1 MTSLL
6 KIAAGV
12 ALILGGMLP
21 HAASAN
27 DTELV
32 EKGRSQFIRCA
43 SCHSMTP
50 GARLMQGPHL
60 QGIVGRQV
68 ASVAGHA
75 YSDELRAHDF
85 VWTEE
90 KLDEWLQRPQSLAR
104 DMCMPFMGLANP
116 EMRRALIAYLK
127 NPEP

>member
-1 MTSLL
+1 MTNPGKLASGAAFMLCTLL
-6 KIAAGV
+6 HQTV
-12 ALILGGMLP
+12 
-21 HAASAN
+21 SAH
-27 DTELV
+27 EPGLV
-32 EKGRSQFIRCA
+32 DKGKSQFIRCA

-50 GARLMQGPHL
+50 GARHLQGPHL
-60 QGIVGRQV
+60 QGIVGRKV
-68 ASVAGHA
+68 ASVEGHA

-85 VWTEE
+85 RWTEE

-116 EMRRALIAYLK
+116 EMRRALIAFLK